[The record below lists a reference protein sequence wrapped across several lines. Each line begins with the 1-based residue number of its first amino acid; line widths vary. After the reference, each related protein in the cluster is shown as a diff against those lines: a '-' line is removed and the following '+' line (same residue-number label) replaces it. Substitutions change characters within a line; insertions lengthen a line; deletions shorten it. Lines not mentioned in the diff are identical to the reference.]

1 MIKYKVEETRKIE
14 ILIDLVTNQ
23 TGVDILR
30 IPKKRYRSLTDSRAI
45 FMYLARKN
53 TKYSLADIGLV
64 FKTSDYRGKDH
75 ATVLHQFKKIKNF
88 LDVKDPQVVNLIA
101 KCDKLFEQKCIDES
115 IKIEGEKKLAR
126 NLVKTEIKYR
136 AYCLHSRI
144 TMRGKLNDRI
154 YA

>member
-53 TKYSLADIGLV
+53 TKYSLA
-64 FKTSDYRGKDH
+64 DYRGKDH